1 MKTVTTLLL
10 LPLVAAGEPT
20 NFRKPANDGELRYW
34 LENMVVHH
42 RYTAEEV
49 TKATGMTAKEIEAA
63 EKRFGIRPENRPKRS
78 PDDPLKVLPYPGGR
92 HPRIGFLDGAI
103 RPQRETKVS
112 IFAPWDDDDYV
123 VADVPEAIWSNLGL
137 TYLAHTHVDTVWSK
151 KKVVLEKLEWDRK
164 TDGSLVMEREL
175 PNGIRFGT
183 KVMPG
188 KELVRMEMWLRNG
201 SSKKLTGLRVQNCVM
216 LKNAKKFNRQ
226 TDENKLLKDGW
237 CACRSEDGKRWIVT
251 GWQPIHRAWA
261 NTRVPCLHAD
271 PQFPDCEPGKTVWLR
286 GYVSFFEGKDME
298 KAAAKWN
305 ASLKE

>member
-1 MKTVTTLLL
+1 MKAVATLLL
-10 LPLVAAGEPT
+10 LPLVAAGEPA

-49 TKATGMTAKEIEAA
+49 TKATGLTAKEIEVAK
-63 EKRFGIRPENRPKRS
+63 KRFGISPENRPKRS
-78 PDDPLKVLPYPGGR
+78 PEDPLKVLPYPGGR

-112 IFAPWDDDDYV
+112 IFAPWDEDDYV

-137 TYLAHTHVDTVWSK
+137 TYLAHTHIDTVWSK
-151 KKVVLEKLEWDRK
+151 KKVVLEILEWDRK

-183 KVMPG
+183 KVIPG
-188 KELVRMEMWLRNG
+188 KKLVRMEMWLRNG

-237 CACRSEDGKRWIVT
+237 CACRSEDGKRWSVT

-286 GYVSFFEGKDME
+286 GYVSFFEGKDVE

>member
-10 LPLVAAGEPT
+10 LPLVAAGEPA

-112 IFAPWDDDDYV
+112 IFAPWDEDDYV

-164 TDGSLVMEREL
+164 PDGSLVMEREL

-271 PQFPDCEPGKTVWLR
+271 PQFPDCEPGKTVRLR
-286 GYVSFFEGKDME
+286 GYVSFFEGKDVE

-305 ASLKE
+305 ALIKE

>member
-1 MKTVTTLLL
+1 MKAVTTLLL
-10 LPLVAAGEPT
+10 LPLVAAGEPA
-20 NFRKPANDGELRYW
+20 NFRKPADDGELRYW

-286 GYVSFFEGKDME
+286 GYVSFFEGKDVE

-305 ASLKE
+305 ALIKE

>member
-1 MKTVTTLLL
+1 MKAVTTLLL
-10 LPLVAAGEPT
+10 LPLVAAGEPA

-137 TYLAHTHVDTVWSK
+137 TYLAHTHIDTVWSK
-151 KKVVLEKLEWDRK
+151 KKLVLEKLEWDRK

-188 KELVRMEMWLRNG
+188 KKLVRMEMWLRNG

-286 GYVSFFEGKDME
+286 GYVSFFEGKDVE

-305 ASLKE
+305 ALIKE

>member
-10 LPLVAAGEPT
+10 LPLVAAGEPA
-20 NFRKPANDGELRYW
+20 NFRKPANDGQLRYW

-103 RPQRETKVS
+103 RPRRETKVS
-112 IFAPWDDDDYV
+112 IFAPWDEDDFV

-188 KELVRMEMWLRNG
+188 KELVRMEMWLLNG
-201 SSKKLTGLRVQNCVM
+201 SSKKLTSLRVQNCVM

-271 PQFPDCEPGKTVWLR
+271 PQFPDCEPGKTVRLR
-286 GYVSFFEGKDME
+286 GYVSFFEGKDVE

-305 ASLKE
+305 ALIKE

>member
-1 MKTVTTLLL
+1 MKAVATLLL
-10 LPLVAAGEPT
+10 LPLVAAGEPA
-20 NFRKPANDGELRYW
+20 NFRKPANDEELRYW

-42 RYTAEEV
+42 RYTTEEV

-63 EKRFGIRPENRPKRS
+63 EKRFGIRPENRTKRS
-78 PDDPLKVLPYPGGR
+78 PNDPLKVLPYPGGR

-151 KKVVLEKLEWDRK
+151 KKLVLEKLEWDRK

-188 KELVRMEMWLRNG
+188 KEMVRMEMWLRNG

-286 GYVSFFEGKDME
+286 GYVSFFEGKDVE

-305 ASLKE
+305 ALIKE

>member
-1 MKTVTTLLL
+1 M
-10 LPLVAAGEPT
+10 VAAAEPA

-63 EKRFGIRPENRPKRS
+63 EQRFGIRPENRPKRS

-112 IFAPWDDDDYV
+112 IFAPWDEDDYV

-151 KKVVLEKLEWDRK
+151 KKVVLEKLEWERK

-271 PQFPDCEPGKTVWLR
+271 PQFPDCEPGKTVRLR
-286 GYVSFFEGKDME
+286 GYVSFFEGKDVE

-305 ASLKE
+305 ALIKE

>member
-10 LPLVAAGEPT
+10 LPLVAAGEPA

-49 TKATGMTAKEIEAA
+49 TKATEMTAKEIEAA
-63 EKRFGIRPENRPKRS
+63 EKRFGIRPKNRPKRS
-78 PDDPLKVLPYPGGR
+78 PVDPLKVLPYPGGR
-92 HPRIGFLDGAI
+92 HPRIGLLDGAI

-112 IFAPWDDDDYV
+112 IFTPWDEDDYV

-188 KELVRMEMWLRNG
+188 KEMVRMEMWLRNG

-226 TDENKLLKDGW
+226 TDENKWLKDGW

-271 PQFPDCEPGKTVWLR
+271 PQFPDCEPGKTVRLR
-286 GYVSFFEGKDME
+286 GYVSFFEGKDVE

>member
-10 LPLVAAGEPT
+10 LPLVAAGEPA

-271 PQFPDCEPGKTVWLR
+271 PQFPDCEPGKTVRLR
-286 GYVSFFEGKDME
+286 GYVSFFEGKDVD

-305 ASLKE
+305 ALIKE

>member
-10 LPLVAAGEPT
+10 LPLVAAGEPA
-20 NFRKPANDGELRYW
+20 NFRKPADDGELRYW

-271 PQFPDCEPGKTVWLR
+271 PQFPDCEPGKTVRLR
-286 GYVSFFEGKDME
+286 GYVSFFEGKDVE

-305 ASLKE
+305 ALIKE

>member
-1 MKTVTTLLL
+1 MKTITTLLL
-10 LPLVAAGEPT
+10 LPLVAAAEPA

-112 IFAPWDDDDYV
+112 IFAPWDEDDYV

-151 KKVVLEKLEWDRK
+151 KKVVLEKLEWERK

-271 PQFPDCEPGKTVWLR
+271 PQFPDCEPGKTVRLR
-286 GYVSFFEGKDME
+286 GYVSFFEGKDVE

-305 ASLKE
+305 ALIKE

>member
-10 LPLVAAGEPT
+10 LPLVAAGEPA

-271 PQFPDCEPGKTVWLR
+271 PQFPDCEPGKTVRLR
-286 GYVSFFEGKDME
+286 GYVSFLEGKDVE